1 MAGNVDLTQFLR
13 RCRDRIDPQ
22 SLGLPHS
29 GAYRRVPGLRR
40 EEVARLAGVSTDYY
54 TRLEQGRS
62 ITPSDAVLD
71 AIAEALRLDDTERA
85 HLHDL
90 VKTRPG
96 HPARR
101 TPPAVQ
107 RARPALLRFLDSFHD
122 HAAFILGRRGDVLA
136 TNHLCRAL
144 IADFDAMPYRER
156 NLTRWIVLAPQA
168 RELYADWERIAAE
181 MTAILRLDAGRHPD
195 DARTA
200 ELVGE
205 LTMKSEHFR
214 RWWDDHR
221 VLTRTHGQKR
231 FHHPLVG
238 ELTIDYQALAPPG
251 EDDQTLFLYMP
262 ADDRSSQEAWRLL
275 ADWNAPDPAPDRG
288 PRPADETPSASP
300 SPSDSDDRS
309 SL

>member
-13 RCRDRIDPQ
+13 RCRDRIDPE
-22 SLGLPHS
+22 SLGLPER

-40 EEVARLAGVSTDYY
+40 EEVAQLAGVSTDYY

-62 ITPSDAVLD
+62 ITPSDSVLD
-71 AIAEALRLDDTERA
+71 AIAEALRLDSAERT

-96 HPARR
+96 RRARHA
-101 TPPAVQ
+101 TPSVQ
-107 RARPALLRFLDSFHD
+107 RARPGLLRFLESFSD
-122 HAAFILGRRGDVLA
+122 HAAFILGRRGDILA
-136 TNHLCRAL
+136 TNHLCRVL

-156 NLTRWIVLAPQA
+156 NLTRWIVLAPEA
-168 RELYADWERIAAE
+168 RALYVDWERIAAE

-195 DARTA
+195 DTRTA
-200 ELVGE
+200 QLVGE

-238 ELTIDYQALAPPG
+238 ELTIDYQALNPPG

-262 ADDRSSQEAWRLL
+262 AGDRTSQEAWRLL
-275 ADWNAPDPAPDRG
+275 ADWNTPAPGR
-288 PRPADETPSASP
+288 PQPADDAP
-300 SPSDSDDRS
+300 SPSDDRS